1 MPRVLI
7 DVSQEWL
14 DRLQTVLPAAI
25 DALSGLNYQIDNFML
40 HGDIKPV
47 DLLDQIG
54 SQLTDLRRSLESA
67 RIIF

>member
-7 DVSQEWL
+7 NVSQEWL

-25 DALSGLNYQIDNFML
+25 DALSGISYQIDNLAL
-40 HGDIKPV
+40 HGDRDPV
-47 DLLDQIG
+47 DLLDQIA